1 MDVFPKMDIRH
12 AVVNYCERQALIERN
27 PEIRGPMINEIYNN
41 VEEYLDVSEEEITAA
56 IRAHCQKQRKNGTF
70 ATTEFMQGMAQAF
83 QIISA
88 SKN

>member
-41 VEEYLDVSEEEITAA
+41 VEEYLNLSEEEINTA
-56 IRAHCQKQRKNGTF
+56 IQAHCQKQRKNGTF